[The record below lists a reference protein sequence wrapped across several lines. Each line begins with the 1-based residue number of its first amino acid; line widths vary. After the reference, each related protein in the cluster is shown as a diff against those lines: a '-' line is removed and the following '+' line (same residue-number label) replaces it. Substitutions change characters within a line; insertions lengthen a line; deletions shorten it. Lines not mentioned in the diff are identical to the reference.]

1 MVRNSSSSSLSFN
14 VDLSKILQWEYKYK
28 MLFNPDASKQV
39 RKTVFS
45 SKNNPSNHSDIY
57 FNSMPLNRKNTQKHA
72 GLNLDARLNFSEHIN
87 KKIKKA
93 VKGISA
99 MKRLKVTLPPFPINN
114 L

>member
-1 MVRNSSSSSLSFN
+1 
-14 VDLSKILQWEYKYK
+14 

-39 RKTVFS
+39 QKTVLS
-45 SKNNPSNHSDIY
+45 CKKNPSNHSDIY
-57 FNSMPLNRKNTQKHA
+57 FNSMPLNRKNT
-72 GLNLDARLNFSEHIN
+72 GLYLDARLNFSEHIN

-99 MKRLKVTLPPFPINN
+99 IKRLNVTLPPFPINN